1 MNAVAARTLF
11 MAVAASPVTA
21 GSGRASTGTTRGQ
34 ARAMDD
40 GTDDGRGNNADAVR
54 WMTCAELAK
63 LRGISAASA
72 TQLAV
77 RRNWRRQGGN
87 DKTARMAVPIGEI
100 MPKTDTPRMLGVM
113 SGGDIARAI
122 ATLESALAE
131 LHDRAES
138 TEKRMDR
145 AEARAAVAERRADRA
160 EARALAAEAEATA
173 SRERA
178 DREASILRAQ
188 IEAERGR
195 ADQAEAEV
203 AVSRGQITA
212 ERDLAVATHNRIAL
226 EIETLRQR
234 DRERRELGTLKRLWA
249 AWRRE

>member
-1 MNAVAARTLF
+1 
-11 MAVAASPVTA
+11 
-21 GSGRASTGTTRGQ
+21 
-34 ARAMDD
+34 MDD
-40 GTDDGRGNNADAVR
+40 GIDDGRGNDTDAVR

-63 LRGISAASA
+63 VRGISAASA
-72 TQLAV
+72 TQLV
-77 RRNWRRQGGN
+77 IQQNWRRQGGN
-87 DKTARMAVPIGEI
+87 DRTARVAVPIGEI
-100 MPKTDTPRMLGVM
+100 MPKTNTPRMIGVT

-122 ATLESALAE
+122 AALENALAE

-138 TEKRMDR
+138 TEKRLDQAEIR
-145 AEARAAVAERRADRA
+145 AAEAGRRADRG

-178 DREASILRAQ
+178 DKEASTLRTK

-195 ADQAEAEV
+195 ADQAEAQV
-203 AVSRGQITA
+203 AILRGQITE
-212 ERDLAVATHNRIAL
+212 ERNLAVATHNRIAI

-234 DRERRELGTLKRLWA
+234 DRERRELGMLKRLRA